1 MVLIRPLVV
10 DGSENRLEAGDDVGE
25 IASVENWLATTSLVV
40 VVTTFC
46 VTFDTILATRSVTV
60 FEVDV
65 SATKFEIE
73 SGEKLVGLLM
83 VVFVFVTFVTVD
95 LTAV

>member
-10 DGSENRLEAGDDVGE
+10 DGPENRLEAGDDVGE
-25 IASVENWLATTSLVV
+25 IASVENWLVTTSLVV
-40 VVTTFC
+40 VVTRFC
-46 VTFDTILATRSVTV
+46 EAFVTIFATRSVTV

-73 SGEKLVGLLM
+73 SGEKLGGLLM